1 MTVCVNIP
9 PMNHPHRV
17 VALIYNNLCLFEFGI
32 ASEIFGL
39 PRPELDV
46 EWYDFQVCSV
56 TPEACEALGGTTVT
70 ANKTLKLLDTA
81 DTIVLPGWTQGEPP
95 PQLVKKLQNAHARG
109 ARLISICSGAFLL
122 GRAGLLD
129 GRSATT
135 HWHNVGKL
143 QAEFPEAHVVPD
155 VLYVDDG
162 QILTSA
168 GSAAG
173 IDLGL
178 HIIRKDYGAAVA
190 NSVAKRL
197 VLPAHRSGGQSQFI
211 PKPIARERTSL
222 SPLLD
227 WILEHLNVA
236 HTVSSLAQRA
246 NCSER
251 SLLRRFRATTNQS
264 PMQWIIEQRVN
275 RAKELLENAN
285 ITIGDVIELTGFNT
299 PETLRHHFRSLV
311 GVSPSTYRR
320 SFAPAQGIEH
330 DNQNESGALH

>member
-1 MTVCVNIP
+1 
-9 PMNHPHRV
+9 MNHPHRV
-17 VALIYNNLCLFEFGI
+17 VTLIYNNLCLFEFGI

-56 TPEACEALGGTTVT
+56 ASEEHKALGGITIH
-70 ANKTLKLLDTA
+70 AKKGLKLLDSA

-95 PQLVKKLQNAHARG
+95 DLLIKKLRNAYDRG
-109 ARLISICSGAFLL
+109 ARLVSICSGAFLL

-135 HWHNVGKL
+135 HWHKVEKL
-143 QAEFPEAHVVPD
+143 QVEFPNARIVPD

-162 QILTSA
+162 QLLTSA

-178 HIIRKDYGAAVA
+178 HIIRKDYGAAIA
-190 NSVAKRL
+190 NSVARRL

-211 PKPIARERTSL
+211 PKPVARERTSL

-227 WILEHLNVA
+227 WVLEHLDLP
-236 HTVSSLAQRA
+236 HTVTSLAARA

-264 PMQWIIEQRVN
+264 PMQWIIERRVD

-285 ITIGDVIELTGFNT
+285 ITMADIVEHTGFRT
-299 PETLRHHFRSLV
+299 PETLRHHFRCLV

-320 SFAPAQGIEH
+320 SFADQPGSDIPRMTETSH
-330 DNQNESGALH
+330 